1 MTLIYDTTRA
11 GGGGLP
17 RWGGQGVSK
26 FCLKS
31 CKLKMFQ
38 FFLTSFFLIFEFEY
52 IFSSPCLSSCL
63 GGVVVTRILY

>member
-1 MTLIYDTTRA
+1 MTLIYDTTQA
-11 GGGGLP
+11 GGGGFT
-17 RWGGQGVSK
+17 RRGGGSK

-38 FFLTSFFLIFEFEY
+38 FFLTLFFLIFLFEY
-52 IFSSPCLSSCL
+52 IFSSPCLSSRL